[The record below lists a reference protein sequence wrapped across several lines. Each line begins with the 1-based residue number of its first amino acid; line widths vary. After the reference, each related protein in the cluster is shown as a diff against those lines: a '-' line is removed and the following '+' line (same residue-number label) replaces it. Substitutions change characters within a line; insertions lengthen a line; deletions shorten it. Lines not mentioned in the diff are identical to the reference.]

1 MKKDLA
7 NRLKSFVATASYVE
21 FDTDTGALISVRNSK
36 PDGTNSYIEVEYDQI
51 KALKEGTESFSQYI
65 VEYNGKTKALELKYK
80 NELSFDNFSVTEFIY
95 KIPTVSVEDPDITV
109 IQDIDNTCWKIL
121 IGKEFK
127 KSLKE
132 KGIAL
137 NSTLYFSVTAKND
150 PNILYK
156 LLSCNFAE
164 SVKQNYFVIPFTEG
178 FEFELN
184 DVSIYTMRLFDTYCY
199 KRIKDGKET

>member
-1 MKKDLA
+1 MNKNLL
-7 NRLKSFVATASYVE
+7 LKLNSFVATKSYVE
-21 FDTDTGALISVRNSK
+21 FNADNGELISVRSSL
-36 PDGTNSYIEVEYDQI
+36 PDGTNSFIEVPFEKI
-51 KALKEGTESFSQYI
+51 KSLKDGIETFNQYI

-80 NELSFDNFSVTEFIY
+80 NEIEFNNFSVKEFIY
-95 KIPTVSVEDPDITV
+95 QIPLTNIDDADITV

-127 KSLKE
+127 KSLRD

-156 LLSCNFAE
+156 LMSCNFAQ
-164 SVKQNYFVIPFTEG
+164 SVKQNYFVIPFTEK
-178 FEFELN
+178 FEYELSN
-184 DVSIYTMRLFDTYCY
+184 ISVYTVRLFDTYCF

>member
-1 MKKDLA
+1 MNKNLL
-7 NRLKSFVATASYVE
+7 LKLNSFVATKSYVE
-21 FDTDTGALISVRNSK
+21 FNADNGELISVRSSL
-36 PDGTNSYIEVEYDQI
+36 PDGTNSFIEVPFEKI
-51 KALKEGTESFSQYI
+51 KSLKDGIETFNQYV

-80 NELSFDNFSVTEFIY
+80 NEIEFNNFSVKEFIY
-95 KIPTVSVEDPDITV
+95 QIPLTNIDDADITV

-127 KSLKE
+127 KSLRD

-156 LLSCNFAE
+156 LMSCNFAQ
-164 SVKQNYFVIPFTEG
+164 SVKQNYFVIPFTEK
-178 FEFELN
+178 FEYELSN
-184 DVSIYTMRLFDTYCY
+184 ISVYTVRLFDTYCF

>member
-1 MKKDLA
+1 MKTSLA
-7 NRLKSFVATASYVE
+7 NRLKSFVANSAYVE
-21 FDTDTGALISVRNSK
+21 FESDTGNLLSVRSSK
-36 PDGTNSYIEVEYDQI
+36 PDGEHSFIEVEYDQI
-51 KALKEGTESFSQYI
+51 KSLKEGTESFSQYI

-80 NELSFDNFSVTEFIY
+80 NELDFNDFSVDEFIY
-95 KIPTVSVEDPDITV
+95 KVPTTGIDDPDITI

-121 IGKEFK
+121 IGKQFK

-164 SVKQNYFVIPFTEG
+164 SVKQNYFVIPFTED
-178 FEFELN
+178 FEYELN
-184 DVSIYTMRLFDTYCY
+184 DVSIYTIRMFDTYLY
-199 KRIKDGKET
+199 TRMKNGKET